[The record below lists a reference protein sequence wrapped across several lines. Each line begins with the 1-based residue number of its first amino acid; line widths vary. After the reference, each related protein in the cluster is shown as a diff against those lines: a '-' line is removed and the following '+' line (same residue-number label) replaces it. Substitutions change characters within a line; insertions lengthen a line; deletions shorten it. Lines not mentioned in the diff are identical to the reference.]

1 MHHQDQWLTQ
11 LPQRWHSQNGGGGSD
26 AFINGR
32 EGPSIDAELS
42 ARAGGAGQDRKCN
55 FNAFFLRHNSI
66 HVQSDKGIMAV

>member
-1 MHHQDQWLTQ
+1 ME
-11 LPQRWHSQNGGGGSD
+11 GGGSD